1 MFLVIP
7 THTPR
12 HLATCLASLAWQTDP
27 PDAVVVSCDVQDAAI
42 DRVVDDTWP
51 RIAGTL
57 HSRRRTPPALWL
69 VSRPHTGEARLNQV
83 RNNAIRTIL
92 DRCAPDSRD
101 TIVVLDGDTLLAP
114 DAILRHRGLARQ
126 GCDVVV
132 SYRINLDEGRTRL
145 LDTDEILRFACTG
158 DMPAALAQAA
168 HHAAPALA
176 NRQERYE
183 VQQLRRRRFAWLP
196 FTRIVKPH
204 KPKILGGHHA
214 VSVRALRAVNGFDE
228 MYTGYGYDDD
238 DLTRRLYEVDSLH
251 ASIAVADI
259 LAFHLWHPS
268 RAPESPTM
276 TPGYQRFKRKDLPT
290 RAEFGLDSPRPQ
302 GEIQV
307 RSIHLP
313 IVDPAIEPKAPCCA
327 AEALG

>member
-12 HLATCLASLAWQTDP
+12 HLSTSLASLAWQTEP
-27 PDAVVVSCDVQDAAI
+27 PDGVVVSCDVQDDAI
-42 DRVVDDTWP
+42 DRAVEEAWP
-51 RIAGTL
+51 RVARTL
-57 HSRRRTPPALWL
+57 LSHRRTPPALWL

-83 RNNAIRTIL
+83 RNNGIRAIL
-92 DRCAPDSRD
+92 DRCAPSPRD

-114 DAILRHRGLARQ
+114 DAVHHHREAARQ
-126 GCDVVV
+126 GADIVI

-145 LDTDEILRFACTG
+145 LDADEILRFACSG
-158 DMPAALAQAA
+158 GMPAVLTQAA
-168 HHAAPALA
+168 HHAAPSLA

-183 VQQLRRRRFAWLP
+183 TQHLRRQRFAWLP
-196 FTRIVKPH
+196 FTQIVKPH

-214 VSVRALRAVNGFDE
+214 VSVRALLAVNGFDE

-238 DLTRRLYEVDSLH
+238 DLTRRLYEVDSLR
-251 ASIAVADI
+251 ATIAVARI

-302 GEIQV
+302 GVIHV
-307 RSIHLP
+307 RSIGASLDAP
-313 IVDPAIEPKAPCCA
+313 SIEPKPACCA
-327 AEALG
+327 TEGRL